1 MVTRAMTKNQIR
13 DEFLRVADLLKID
26 LSRSR
31 ANNLADRYKKGKSID
46 LLTTPNPEWKRIINY
61 SDPTG
66 EMACGFI
73 RNPYKEQA
81 A

>member
-13 DEFLRVADLLKID
+13 DEFLRVADLLKIS
-26 LSRSR
+26 LSQSR
-31 ANNLADRYKKGKSID
+31 ADYLANGYKRGKDID
-46 LLTTPNPEWKRIINY
+46 LLTAPNPEWKRIIDY

-66 EMACGFI
+66 ETAVNNVM
-73 RNPYKEQA
+73 RQA

>member
-13 DEFLRVADLLKID
+13 DEFLRVADLLKVE
-26 LSRSR
+26 LSQSR
-31 ANNLADRYKKGKSID
+31 ANNLADGYKKGKSIE
-46 LLTTPNPEWKRIINY
+46 LLTAPNPEWKRIIDY

-66 EMACGFI
+66 ETAVNNVM
-73 RNPYKEQA
+73 KEA

>member
-13 DEFLRVADLLKID
+13 DEFLRVADLLNIG
-26 LSRSR
+26 LSQSR
-31 ANNLADRYKKGKSID
+31 ANNLADGYKKGKSIE
-46 LLTTPNPEWKRIINY
+46 LLTAPNPDWKRVINY

-66 EMACGFI
+66 ETAVNNIMKA
-73 RNPYKEQA
+73 RA